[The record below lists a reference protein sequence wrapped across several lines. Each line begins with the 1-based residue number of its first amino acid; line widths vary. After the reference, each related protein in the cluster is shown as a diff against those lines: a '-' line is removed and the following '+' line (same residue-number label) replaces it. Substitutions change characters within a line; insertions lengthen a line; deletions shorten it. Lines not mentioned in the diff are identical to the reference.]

1 MSDTATAVPRG
12 RWFDDYALGQSF
24 DSAARTVTEADVVA
38 FAGLSGDYNPI
49 HVDEEHARR
58 SVFRKRIAHGLL
70 IEAIA
75 SGLAHGT
82 GIFDG
87 TISALAEIEIQ
98 FRKPVFFGDTIRLRL
113 EVIGVDAEPGP
124 KRGRIQFATV
134 VTNQNGDTVV
144 EGSWS
149 VVFLRDRSRNQ
160 PSRATEESK

>member
-1 MSDTATAVPRG
+1 MPDTSLTTPRG
-12 RWFDDYALGQSF
+12 RWFDDYELDQTF
-24 DSAARTVTEADVVA
+24 NSAARTVTEADVVA

-49 HVDEEHARR
+49 HVDAEHARR

-70 IEAIA
+70 IEAMA

-98 FRKPVFFGDTIRLRL
+98 FRKPVYFGDTIRLQLR
-113 EVIGVDAEPGP
+113 VIDIDSEPGP
-124 KRGRIQFATV
+124 KRGRIQFSTV
-134 VTNQNGDTVV
+134 VLNQNDDTVV

-149 VVFLRDRSRNQ
+149 VVFLRNRARSQ
-160 PSRATEESK
+160 PS

>member
-1 MSDTATAVPRG
+1 MADAHQERPRG
-12 RWFDDYALGQSF
+12 LWFEDYRAGQVF

-82 GIFDG
+82 GMFDG
-87 TISALAEIEIQ
+87 TISALAGIEIAFQ
-98 FRKPVFFGDTIRLRL
+98 KPVFFGDTIRLRL
-113 EVIGVDAEPGP
+113 EVLEVDPDPSP
-124 KRGRIQFATV
+124 KRGRVRFSTTV
-134 VTNQNGDTVV
+134 TKQTGEVVV

-149 VVFLRDRSRNQ
+149 IVFLRDRSR
-160 PSRATEESK
+160 RAPVPAAEDAR

>member
-1 MSDTATAVPRG
+1 MTDTAPGAPRG
-12 RWFDDYALGQSF
+12 RWFEDYALGQTF

-98 FRKPVFFGDTIRLRL
+98 FRKPVFFGDTISLQL
-113 EVIGVDAEPGP
+113 QVIGVDPEPGP
-124 KRGRIQFATV
+124 KRGRIQFSTV
-134 VTNQNGDTVV
+134 VSNQAGDTVV

-149 VVFLRDRSRNQ
+149 VVFLRDRSLNRAA
-160 PSRATEESK
+160 SATEESK